1 MSQGPELAHRIF
13 GEGKA
18 GFVCVDVEGENAT
31 IGAVIL
37 LLARMISFVSC
48 KEGNG
53 EKEARTRL
61 VALCSVHNDSFESTR
76 SPREKGRELPFE
88 IAEATADLRK
98 SIVITVPVCWYD
110 QNRPYVVDGRED

>member
-18 GFVCVDVEGENAT
+18 GFVCVDVEGKNAT

-37 LLARMISFVSC
+37 LLARMISIVSC

-110 QNRPYVVDGRED
+110 QNRLCVVDGRED